1 MPFPDDGLVYDYRL
15 DDGGASKTKE
25 DEDEEETK
33 KTKVEGLRMST
44 HTLSYSYSVRSRYNQ
59 ICESTY
65 AQTCAVLPQMY

>member
-33 KTKVEGLRMST
+33 KAKVKISALG
-44 HTLSYSYSVRSRYNQ
+44 HTLKGTR
-59 ICESTY
+59 
-65 AQTCAVLPQMY
+65 